1 MLQLQSAFGVVAL
14 LAIAWAFGENRGAV
28 SLRQAAIGLAVTFLT
43 AVALI
48 KLPLVAHAFGVINN
62 AVGAISAASRAG
74 TSFVFGYLGGAALPF
89 DLKSPGADFILAF
102 QALPVVLVMSVLTTL
117 LFYWRVLP
125 PVVRGMAWLLERTLG
140 VGGAVGLS
148 TAANIFLGMVEA
160 PLFIRPYLAHLTRAE
175 LFLVMTGGMAGIA
188 GTVLVLY
195 ATLLAPL
202 IPDAAAHF
210 VIASVLG
217 APAAILISLIMV
229 PETSDRHTGG
239 TLADPDMHASSTM
252 DAIVK
257 GTSAGLE
264 LLLNIVA
271 MLIVLVALVH
281 LANAI
286 LGLLPELGGA
296 AISLQRMLGLR
307 HGSGVLADGPAV
319 AAGSHRGR
327 PDGGQDRAQRAD
339 RLCRSVEARRRCAR
353 SALPPDHA
361 LCDVRLCQFRQPR
374 HHDRRARH
382 HGAAAPRRNQFARIE
397 IDRFRHPDDLPDGR
411 DRRRVE
417 LRVCC
422 HSGRGEIASPQCK
435 SSFIAGMAKPSIAAQ
450 QSMDSRRSA
459 PRKDDLPQPA
469 SSTVLNSAGRITSSN
484 STSSE

>member
-1 MLQLQSAFGVVAL
+1 MLQLQSAFGVFAL
-14 LAIAWAFGENRGAV
+14 LAIAWAFGENRRAV
-28 SLRQAAIGLAVTFLT
+28 SLRQAAIGLVVTLLT

-48 KLPLVAHAFGVINN
+48 KLPVVAHAFGVIND

-89 DLKSPGADFILAF
+89 DLKAPGADFILAF

-160 PLFIRPYLAHLTRAE
+160 PLFIRPYLAQLTRSE

-202 IPDAAAHF
+202 IPDAPAHF

-217 APAAILISLIMV
+217 APAAILVSLIMV
-229 PETSDRHTGG
+229 PETSDVRTGG
-239 TLADPDMHASSTM
+239 ALGEDPDMHASSTM

-271 MLIVLVALVH
+271 MLIVLVALVY

-286 LGLLPELGGA
+286 LGSLPNVGDQR
-296 AISLQRMLGLR
+296 ISLQRMLGYIMAPVCWLM
-307 HGSGVLADGPAV
+307 GLPWPQAV
-319 AAGSHRGR
+319 TAGSLMGT
-327 PDGGQDRAQRAD
+327 
-339 RLCRSVEARRRCAR
+339 
-353 SALPPDHA
+353 
-361 LCDVRLCQFRQPR
+361 
-374 HHDRRARH
+374 
-382 HGAAAPRRNQFARIE
+382 
-397 IDRFRHPDDLPDGR
+397 
-411 DRRRVE
+411 
-417 LRVCC
+417 
-422 HSGRGEIASPQCK
+422 K
-435 SSFIAGMAKPSIAAQ
+435 
-450 QSMDSRRSA
+450 
-459 PRKDDLPQPA
+459 
-469 SSTVLNSAGRITSSN
+469 TVLNELIAYVDLSKLGNDTLDPRSRLIMLYAMCGFANFGSLGIMIGGLGTMAPERRHEIN
-484 STSSE
+484 SLGLKSIVSGTLTTCLMGAIVGVLS